1 MFQPWALVGAVLWLL
16 LGAGER
22 DNELMSC
29 TITAAEQA
37 IFATQDLLLA
47 SVEPSV
53 PQTTQSTERIGGG
66 LALKYQCQG
75 LFPGDS
81 NSVDVYFLTTAWG
94 DGLCALC
101 SSSVKWR

>member
-1 MFQPWALVGAVLWLL
+1 MAPAGAGAGPGAQALLQPWALVGAVLWLL

-29 TITAAEQA
+29 TITATEQA

-66 LALKYQCQG
+66 LALK
-75 LFPGDS
+75 
-81 NSVDVYFLTTAWG
+81 
-94 DGLCALC
+94 
-101 SSSVKWR
+101 